1 MWYNIWLVVVTAL
14 KNTKDKTAVLLVTY
28 YKQYLFLDK
37 AFGTVE
43 NSKSSAGKMGF
54 NSGAS
59 L

>member
-1 MWYNIWLVVVTAL
+1 MTAL
-14 KNTKDKTAVLLVTY
+14 KNTKDTTALLLVTY

-43 NSKSSAGKMGF
+43 NSKSSTGKMGF